1 MDLGTLM
8 KPFLLCK
15 IMYEHEAT
23 ICFIDRL
30 PSTGLEDNKRKKF
43 ARKIFPSKCVL
54 FVAED
59 GQPWAGDV
67 AWEMR
72 TLLPPVQTSSSVF
85 SWIFTVQYSEF
96 SIAHLITFAI
106 STSLAAAAS

>member
-1 MDLGTLM
+1 MSLWAYKPSIGVCSMLLSLFILCREEKYLLG
-8 KPFLLCK
+8 KYFHP
-15 IMYEHEAT
+15 
-23 ICFIDRL
+23 
-30 PSTGLEDNKRKKF
+30 
-43 ARKIFPSKCVL
+43 CVF

-72 TLLPPVQTSSSVF
+72 TLLPPVQTSISVF
-85 SWIFTVQYSEF
+85 SWIFIVQYSEF